1 MTELSHGCQVQH
13 QRLKVLTPMVGQDK
27 SLLVYVIDL
36 LQELEE
42 EVEGTCNSFN
52 GREKSPF
59 LAMSA
64 MGFLLNLNNGST
76 E

>member
-1 MTELSHGCQVQH
+1 
-13 QRLKVLTPMVGQDK
+13 MVGQDK
-27 SLLVYVIDL
+27 SLLVYVINL

-59 LAMSA
+59 LEQSA
-64 MGFLLNLNNGST
+64 MGFLLKLNNGST

>member
-1 MTELSHGCQVQH
+1 MTDLSHRCQVRHQH
-13 QRLKVLTPMVGQDK
+13 LKVLTPMVGQDK
-27 SLLVYVIDL
+27 SLQVYVIDL

-42 EVEGTCNSFN
+42 EVEGTCSSFN

-59 LAMSA
+59 LEQSA
-64 MGFLLNLNNGST
+64 MDFLLKLNNGST

>member
-1 MTELSHGCQVQH
+1 
-13 QRLKVLTPMVGQDK
+13 MVGQDK
-27 SLLVYVIDL
+27 SLLVYVIN
-36 LQELEE
+36 QELEE

-64 MGFLLNLNNGST
+64 MGFLLKLNNGST